1 MARDTNRRAAEAAL
15 IISQMLNRVAILAAP
30 RAAQKLPALPS
41 RLSFLEVMDAYLW
54 GLSNFG
60 ETTRSSRSVLRM
72 TTEGKAKELRALLV
86 DWTPSPVVPATI
98 RQAARSLIEALGFPS
113 PPEGWE
119 NFEGAFD
126 PSQATNDNGRM
137 RIKKAAPNPADPL
150 GPSFNFLVSV
160 LFALAS
166 PRRRAQLE
174 AMPSR
179 EELAEALQEFTAH
192 VMGEPHDGAGS
203 LMDNFQRA
211 AALARQLFD
220 RLEEWSP
227 SQVPRDVTLAAREV
241 METMFPGPRETWDDN
256 WAKQERA

>member
-15 IISQMLNRVAILAAP
+15 VISQMLNRVAILAAP

-60 ETTRSSRSVLRM
+60 ETTRSSRSVLRT
-72 TTEGKAKELRALLV
+72 TTESKAKHLRALLV

-98 RQAARSLIEALGFPS
+98 QQAARSLIEALGFPS

-126 PSQATNDNGRM
+126 PSQATNDNGRI
-137 RIKKAAPNPADPL
+137 RIKKGPANPGDPF
-150 GPSFNFLVSV
+150 GQSFNFLVSV

-166 PRRRAQLE
+166 PKRRAGLE

-179 EELAEALQEFTAH
+179 EELAGALQEFTAH
-192 VMGEPHDGAGS
+192 VMALPHVSAGS
-203 LMDNFQRA
+203 LFDNFRRA
-211 AALARQLFD
+211 VPLARQLFD
-220 RLEEWSP
+220 RLEEWPP
-227 SQVPRDVTLAAREV
+227 SQVPRDVTVAAREV
-241 METMFPGPRETWDDN
+241 IETMFPGPRDKWDDS